1 MVRVNHI
8 GRLGEYVELAA
19 AQDVISVLLAGGL
32 GVEVPTAVPYGGSR
46 PVLHTNPIA
55 MGFPAGQ
62 ETPVILDIATTA
74 LSGVKVDMAR
84 EKNRPLPPGSI
95 VDRDGNPTTDPA
107 AFFEGGAFLPF
118 GGHKGY
124 GLMLAAEFLG
134 RILTGADAFA
144 AKPWGAK
151 IFSHSG
157 ATIVAIRADLFGSLD
172 QFGGHKGYGL
182 MLAAEFLGRIL
193 TGADAFAAKPWGAK
207 IFSHSGATIVAIR
220 ADLFGSL
227 DQYSKYAEEMGRKI
241 RAVPPAPGFREVLVP
256 GDPKARTRQT
266 RLRDGIPIP
275 QQGTTVSIK
284 RQEAGAAFRSCME
297 RRYCERLRLAQPL
310 GIRLQRIGHDETERT
325 LLRGLSLDGSSFL
338 VDYDWDIGTEVDVE
352 IEAPTGSDS
361 PTSVLHLR
369 GTAARSEKVKGK
381 TRIGVSFRARPPI
394 RE

>member
-1 MVRVNHI
+1 MRRRATRICHQDAVVVKTAPELRGVVQRVLKAAGADARNAERVAEALVSANLAGVDTHGVWQLAGYVERIGIGGINPTAWPEILAETPSSALVSGNWTFGHVTAKYATETAIEKARQQNVGVVGMVRVNHI

-172 QFGGHKGYGL
+172 Q
-182 MLAAEFLGRIL
+182 
-193 TGADAFAAKPWGAK
+193 
-207 IFSHSGATIVAIR
+207 
-220 ADLFGSL
+220 
-227 DQYSKYAEEMGRKI
+227 YSKYAEEMGRKI

-256 GDPKARTRQT
+256 GDPEARTRQT

-275 QQGTTVSIK
+275 QQLW
-284 RQEAGAAFRSCME
+284 RQITDLAAS
-297 RRYCERLRLAQPL
+297 L
-310 GIRLQRIGHDETERT
+310 GVQET
-325 LLRGLSLDGSSFL
+325 
-338 VDYDWDIGTEVDVE
+338 
-352 IEAPTGSDS
+352 
-361 PTSVLHLR
+361 
-369 GTAARSEKVKGK
+369 
-381 TRIGVSFRARPPI
+381 
-394 RE
+394 